1 VKKIVLKSILLGA
14 AILGLSGCGN
24 SADNQI
30 TLWNPFTGKDGDYF
44 QEIVDAY
51 NKTNPDI
58 KIKNVVIP
66 DMYTKINTVMNSNK
80 DKDVPDLTVMHAERV
95 ELFQSQDLVTPMTD
109 VLADQK
115 EINEN
120 NYIEQAWAS
129 GEVGGVRYTVP
140 LDVHSSPMFYNVDL
154 LNKYGPTALDDGI
167 ITVEEIDEIAK
178 KAKVD
183 GKITYPV
190 NLELWTSM
198 SFVTELGGSIEKDG
212 KPNVDTP
219 EMKEAIGILKHFV
232 DSGAAQEDGDDAVQL
247 FQSGESV
254 FLQDGTWGIAGHK
267 EIEGLNYGITN
278 TPSINGKTFSNW
290 TSSHQF
296 GLLKKERSEEK
307 MKAIGEFIE
316 FVRKNSDVWAESGQN
331 VASKEIFESPDYKE
345 YMQSFLVSDPK
356 ELASLKIYDFKN
368 NGITLDSL
376 GVQLRDMVY
385 GRLDI
390 SEGLKEAQ
398 KEADDKLKEGA

>member
-1 VKKIVLKSILLGA
+1 MKKLVLKSILLGTVV
-14 AILGLSGCGN
+14 LGFSGCGN
-24 SADNQI
+24 SADNQV

-51 NKTNPDI
+51 NETNPEI

-95 ELFQSQDLVTPMTD
+95 ELFESQEVLTPMTD
-109 VLADQK
+109 VLAEQK
-115 EINEN
+115 EINED

-129 GEVGGVRYTVP
+129 GEVEGVRYTVP
-140 LDVHSSPMFYNVDL
+140 LDVHSSPMFYNIDL
-154 LNKYGPTALDDGI
+154 LNKYAPTALDDGI
-167 ITVEEIDEIAK
+167 ITVKEIDEIAVLA
-178 KAKVD
+178 KAD

-198 SFVTELGGSIEKDG
+198 SLMTELGGSIEKDG
-212 KPNVDTP
+212 NPTVNTP

-278 TPSINGKTFSNW
+278 TPSIDGKTFSNW
-290 TSSHQF
+290 TSSHQL

-307 MKAIGEFIE
+307 MKAIGDFIE

-331 VASKEIFESPDYKE
+331 AASKEIFESPDYEK

-368 NGITLDSL
+368 NGITLDAL
-376 GVQLRDMVY
+376 GIQLRDMVY